1 MTSNIYKII
10 LLFVLSMNISSTVI
24 PFAYSYMSSPG
35 RPFFNDRR
43 SSTSEH
49 EVMQV
54 LICFRDQI
62 TQETAQDYIQYLHK
76 LDPRIHP
83 YIYEYSNRTI
93 QRFSCTYAFECRK
106 TPDLVNTLPS
116 LIKQANQCFDPVIL
130 TKKRIAAEELEKKR
144 RLIAEQEEEKARKE
158 KEKAAEEALQ
168 KQKLAEQRKEREELE
183 RKERERK
190 KAEEAQRIQQLAEQR
205 EEREELERKERE
217 RIEEERKRIEEQDR
231 MREIALRQAE
241 AIRQEQA
248 RMREIALRH
257 AEAIRQEQAWRSP
270 LWLAV
275 RKKDYKALEKVLL
288 DCNIDIN
295 IPHEGYTP
303 LLYATKIGDMKSAIL
318 LVEKHAS
325 VMAISP
331 DGKSVMDY
339 AQQWLETGP
348 SIFIDHQEYRIN
360 LDALN
365 LIQKVITYGNH
376 SYSYYLYTYWYTL
389 IEKCSLGTIKI
400 FLHYNTPN
408 INCYFDEETPLYL
421 AMTSCRKDKLG
432 IIKVLLD
439 AGANPN
445 AYIQGKR
452 LLDIAADCNNTN
464 LIDLLIKYGATL

>member
-1 MTSNIYKII
+1 MKSYIYKII
-10 LLFVLSMNISSTVI
+10 LLFVLSINIFSTAI
-24 PFAYSYMSSPG
+24 PFAWFYRSSPG
-35 RPFFNDRR
+35 RPFFNDHR
-43 SSTSEH
+43 SNTSEW

-54 LICFRDQI
+54 LICFREQI
-62 TQETAQDYIQYLHK
+62 TQETAQQYIQYLHK
-76 LDPRIHP
+76 LEPKIYP
-83 YIYEYSNRTI
+83 YIDESGNHTVLG
-93 QRFSCTYAFECRK
+93 FSCTYAFECNK
-106 TPDLVNTLPS
+106 SPS
-116 LIKQANQCFDPVIL
+116 VITNLESFIKQANECFDPEIL

-158 KEKAAEEALQ
+158 KEKAAEEARQ
-168 KQKLAEQRKEREELE
+168 KQQLAEQRKEREELE

-190 KAEEAQRIQQLAEQR
+190 KAEEARRIQQLAEQR

-217 RIEEERKRIEEQDR
+217 RIEEERKRIEEQD
-231 MREIALRQAE
+231 
-241 AIRQEQA
+241 

-339 AQQWLETGP
+339 ALQWLETGP

-365 LIQKVITYGNH
+365 FIQKVITYGNH
-376 SYSYYLYTYWYTL
+376 SYSYYLYTYWHTL